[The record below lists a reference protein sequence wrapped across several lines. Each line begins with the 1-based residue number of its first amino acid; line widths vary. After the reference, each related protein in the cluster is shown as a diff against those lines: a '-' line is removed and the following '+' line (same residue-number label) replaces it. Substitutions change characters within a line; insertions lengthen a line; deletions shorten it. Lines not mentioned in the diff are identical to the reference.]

1 MLVGTKVVDEV
12 EVIKDVAPGNNQ
24 ALRYAAMV
32 LSESNAQAGS
42 LDLEGRMKKGGTL
55 LHGEKAAIPG
65 IAMVLAVLERN

>member
-1 MLVGTKVVDEV
+1 M
-12 EVIKDVAPGNNQ
+12 EVIKDVAPGNNR
-24 ALRYAAMV
+24 ALKFAAMV
-32 LSESNAQAGS
+32 LPESNVQAGS